1 MKRILILG
9 GGFGGVATA
18 HELRR
23 LRPGDEIVVVDRAT
37 QFMVGFRKTWTLF
50 GDEPLT
56 AGRGR
61 LVDLERFG
69 ITFRHGTVTEIDP
82 ANRAAT
88 VDGERLQADALVV
101 ALGSRLATEAVP
113 GFDEHVHNL
122 YDPQNLADVRRAV
135 RDFKGGR
142 VSVGVYGLPYK
153 CPPAPYEI
161 AIMAGQFFARKGVEA
176 HIEVFTPLPASLPIV
191 GQAGCGVIDGHLAQR
206 GIGFLPANVAT
217 AVEGDRVT
225 FGDQERRY
233 DLLLGVPPHRC
244 PDVVVQSGLTS
255 GGEWAQV
262 DVRTLETAFPG
273 VYAIGDV
280 TAVPMANGKP
290 LPKAGVFAEGQGL
303 VVAQRIAATF
313 EGREAQATFEGQGG
327 CFLEVGDDQ
336 AMVVE
341 GHFMAQPEP
350 QVSLSAA
357 SAQNLEKKKQFER
370 RRLQAWF
377 GAPGS

>member
-9 GGFGGVATA
+9 GGFGGVAAA

-23 LRPGDEIVVVDRAT
+23 LRPGDEIIVVDRAT

-61 LVDLERFG
+61 LVDLEHFG
-69 ITFRHGTVTEIDP
+69 IAFRHGTVTEIDP

-88 VDGERLQADALVV
+88 VDGERLKADALVV
-101 ALGSRLATEAVP
+101 ALGSRLATETVP
-113 GFDEHVHNL
+113 GFDEQVHNL
-122 YDPQNLADVRRAV
+122 YDPQGLADVRRAV
-135 RDFKGGR
+135 RDFQGGR

-161 AIMAGQFFARKGVEA
+161 AIMAGQFFVQRGIEA

-191 GQAGCGVIDGHLAQR
+191 GQAGCGVIDGRLAEH
-206 GIGFLPANVAT
+206 GIRFLPAHVVT
-217 AVEGDRVT
+217 SVDGDRVT
-225 FGDQERRY
+225 FGREQRRY

-244 PDVVVQSGLTS
+244 PHVVVQSGLTA
-255 GGEWAQV
+255 GGEWARV
-262 DVRTLETAFPG
+262 DVRTLETAYPG

-290 LPKAGVFAEGQGL
+290 LPKAGVFAEAQGL

-313 EGREAQATFEGQGG
+313 EGRAAQTTFEGKGG
-327 CFLEVGDDQ
+327 CFLEVGDGQ

-341 GHFMAQPEP
+341 GHFMARPQPR
-350 QVSLSAA
+350 VSLSAA
-357 SAQNLEKKKQFER
+357 SAENLEKKKQFER

-377 GAPGS
+377 GAPRS